1 MNGSQMTQDEAA
13 KKKARRATIVLYTV
27 MVVFIVLPFVVLY
40 LLRRH

>member
-13 KKKARRATIVLYTV
+13 KKKAQRATIVLYTA
-27 MVVFIVLPFVVLY
+27 MVVFIVLPFVVFY